1 MQKYMGAVMEM
12 LSRKERIKN
21 VYRVATGNFLE
32 MYDFMVYGYY
42 ASYIAKTFFPSGNE
56 FTSLM
61 LSLATFGAGYLMR
74 PLGALFLGSYIDRQ
88 GRRKGL
94 IVTLGM
100 MAVGTLTIACTPSYE
115 SIGVLAPILVVIG
128 RLIQGLS
135 AGVELGGVSV
145 YLSEIATPGNKGFYC
160 AWQSASQQVAVMM
173 AAIIG
178 VYLSSILP
186 PAEMI
191 AYGWRI
197 PMWIGCIIIPIIFF
211 IRRGLKETP
220 DFLARHQHP
229 STIEIMC
236 TVAENWKMVLLGT
249 MMSIMTTTT
258 FYTITAYIPTFGKH
272 ALKLNPMDSLLATLC
287 VGISN
292 FIWLPIGGAISDRIG
307 RRPLL
312 FMCTLLTIG
321 ISYPAMLWL
330 VEAPSFTRLLAVVS
344 FLSFIFGIYNGSM
357 IPFLTEI
364 MPPKVRTTA
373 FSLSFSLATAIFGG
387 FTPVVCTYLIE
398 KTGNR
403 ASPAIWLSI
412 AAVIGLTAVFAL
424 KPQNDQLPVLQK
436 KAELCPNEQ

>member
-1 MQKYMGAVMEM
+1 MKPTM
-12 LSRKERIKN
+12 SRKDRIKN

-42 ASYIAKTFFPSGNE
+42 ASYIAKTFFPAGNE

-94 IVTLGM
+94 VMTLAM
-100 MAVGTLTIACTPSYE
+100 MAFGTLTISCTPGYS
-115 SIGVLAPILVVIG
+115 SIGVLAPILVVLG

-160 AWQSASQQVAVMM
+160 AWQSASQQVAVVM
-173 AAIIG
+173 AAAIG
-178 VYLSSILP
+178 MYISSILP
-186 PAEMI
+186 PAEMLS
-191 AYGWRI
+191 YGWRI
-197 PMWIGCIIIPIIFF
+197 PMWIGCIIIPLIFI
-211 IRRGLKETP
+211 IRRGLKESP
-220 DFLARHQHP
+220 EFEARHHHP
-229 STIEIMC
+229 SNKEVLR
-236 TVAENWKMVLLGT
+236 TVAENWQKVGLGT
-249 MMSIMTTTT
+249 MMSVMTTTT
-258 FYTITAYIPTFGKH
+258 FYLITAYIPTFGKH
-272 ALKLNPMDSLLATLC
+272 ALHLSPSDSLLATFC

-312 FMCTLLTIG
+312 FLCTILTLCF
-321 ISYPAMLWL
+321 SYPAMSWL
-330 VEAPSFTRLLAVVS
+330 VTAPSFSRLLAVVS
-344 FLSFIFGIYNGSM
+344 FLSFIFGVYNGSM

-364 MPPKVRTTA
+364 MPAKVRTTA

-387 FTPVVCTYLIE
+387 FTPAVCTYLIE

-403 ASPAIWLSI
+403 ASPALWLSAAALI
-412 AAVIGLTAVFAL
+412 GLAAVSRLASSSSPEEVPLKESMTASNLEFSG
-424 KPQNDQLPVLQK
+424 ND
-436 KAELCPNEQ
+436 